1 MTITYEL
8 GKSLY
13 VNITN
18 RCSNACTFC
27 VRKDEPT
34 INGID
39 DLWLKKEPTKEAIFK
54 DILKRDLD
62 QYEEL
67 VFCGYGEP
75 SYRLDEI
82 CEIAKK
88 VKAIHPIPIRLNT
101 NGHGNL
107 IFKKDMTP
115 LLKDAIDVVSISLNA
130 KNKEEYNALCR
141 PVFEDAYDE
150 ILEFARRAGK
160 YTKVVLSIVDI
171 LPIEDQEECR
181 RISKSVGAD
190 LRVRSYLD

>member
-8 GKSLY
+8 GQSLY

-27 VRKDEPT
+27 IRKAEPT
-34 INGID
+34 INGVD
-39 DLWLKKEPTKEAIFK
+39 DLWLEKEPTQEEILE

-75 SYRLDEI
+75 TYRLDEI
-82 CEIAKK
+82 CAIAKEVKK
-88 VKAIHPIPIRLNT
+88 VHAIPIRINT

-107 IFKKDMTP
+107 IFKRDMTP
-115 LLKDAIDVVSISLNA
+115 LLKDAIDVVSISLNS
-130 KNKEEYNALCR
+130 KNEEEYNELCR
-141 PVFEDAYDE
+141 PVFKDAYKE
-150 ILEFARRAGK
+150 LLEFARLAAR
-160 YTKVVLSIVDI
+160 YTKVVLTIVDI
-171 LPIEDQEECR
+171 LPLEDQETCR
-181 RISKSVGAD
+181 RISESVGAE
-190 LRVRSYLD
+190 LRIRSLIE